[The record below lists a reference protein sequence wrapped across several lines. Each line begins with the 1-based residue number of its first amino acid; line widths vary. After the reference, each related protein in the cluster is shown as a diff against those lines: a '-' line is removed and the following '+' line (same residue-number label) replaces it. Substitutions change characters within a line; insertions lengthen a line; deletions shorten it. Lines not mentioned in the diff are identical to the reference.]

1 MSLGWPSFDWVRRTR
16 LVGVVSTLAIALSA
30 CQVYTAPRTT
40 SLKMGGT
47 PRDARVSVD
56 DQKLGALAFVA
67 EHGVALPPGR
77 HRVTVEKP
85 GYFPYD
91 KLVVVQEGDP
101 PVSLAVTLEKIPD

>member
-1 MSLGWPSFDWVRRTR
+1 MSRATLRALGIGAA
-16 LVGVVSTLAIALSA
+16 LLLAG
-30 CQVYTAPRTT
+30 CQINPAPRTT
-40 SLKMGGT
+40 SLRLNGT

-91 KLVVVQEGDP
+91 KLVVVEDGDP